1 MNEYNLDILYKGY
14 DDPNFLA
21 ALKKV
26 DDYVCQYEALANEV
40 SNASGKQFL
49 IRIVKLYEEFH
60 STISDIVN
68 FLGLRNATNT
78 GDVQATNL
86 LNQVKERL
94 TKVTK
99 PTTILNKYIIQCND
113 LNTYLE
119 EDDFLKQYEYF
130 LHDIQ
135 KSGIHILSDD
145 VEEAIAKMEINAATN
160 WEKQFEYL
168 TSSVEIDFDGK
179 MYTLPEIRNMAY
191 DPDQTVRKKAYE
203 AELKGYAKIK
213 DAIAFSLNS
222 IKGQTNTICEMRGY
236 ESPLQRTLFNANMKQ
251 ETLDAMLS
259 AIQEYLPKFRQY
271 LKRKA
276 KLLGHQNG
284 LPFYDLFA
292 LIASD
297 DRKYTIEEAK
307 NYLVDNFKD
316 FSDDL
321 ANMVVKA
328 FENDWID
335 FFPRKGKVGGAF
347 CVNLVAHKQ
356 SRILTNY
363 DGYFGDIVTLAH
375 ELGHAYHGEQ
385 LIHHAPL
392 NLTYSMPVAETAST
406 FNENLIMNKA
416 IHEASG
422 NKKIALMENQL
433 QDATQIIVDIY
444 SRFLFEKEVF
454 ERRKNEFLFAD
465 QLEDIML
472 RAQKEAYGD
481 GLDENYLHP
490 FMWVCKSHYYSAD
503 LSFYNFPYAFGGL
516 FSRGLY
522 ALYLEDKK
530 AFVPKYKKMLYNTT
544 ISSVEDCAK
553 EMNIDLTQKAFWIKS
568 LELMSNVIDEFLEA
582 TK

>member
-14 DDPNFLA
+14 DDPSFVA

-26 DDYVCQYEALANEV
+26 DDYVCQYETLANEAT
-40 SNASGKQFL
+40 NANGKQFL
-49 IRIVKLYEEFH
+49 IRIIKLYEEFH

-68 FLGLRNATNT
+68 FLGLRNAINT
-78 GDVQATNL
+78 ADIQATNL
-86 LNQVKERL
+86 LNQVKEHL
-94 TKVTK
+94 AKVTK

-113 LNTYLE
+113 LDTYLE
-119 EDDFLKQYEYF
+119 EDNFLKQYEYF

-145 VEEAIAKMEINAATN
+145 VEEAIAKMEINAAAT

-168 TSSVEIDFDGK
+168 TSSVEIEFDGT
-179 MYTLPEIRNMAY
+179 MYTLSEIRNMAY
-191 DPDQTVRKKAYE
+191 DSDQNVRKKAYE

-222 IKGQTNTICEMRGY
+222 IKGQTNVICEMRGY
-236 ESPLQRTLFNANMKQ
+236 HSPLQRTLFNADMKQ
-251 ETLDAMLS
+251 ETLDAMIS

-321 ANMVVKA
+321 ANMVVTA

-347 CVNLVAHKQ
+347 CANLVAHKQ

-385 LIHHAPL
+385 LINHAPL

-433 QDATQIIVDIY
+433 QDATQSIVDIY

-454 ERRKNEFLFAD
+454 ERRKTNF
-465 QLEDIML
+465 
-472 RAQKEAYGD
+472 
-481 GLDENYLHP
+481 YL
-490 FMWVCKSHYYSAD
+490 
-503 LSFYNFPYAFGGL
+503 LIN
-516 FSRGLY
+516 
-522 ALYLEDKK
+522 
-530 AFVPKYKKMLYNTT
+530 
-544 ISSVEDCAK
+544 
-553 EMNIDLTQKAFWIKS
+553 
-568 LELMSNVIDEFLEA
+568 
-582 TK
+582 